1 MSIIFRVR
9 GKLLFNHKQMARY
22 SFFVITLVATSFAF
36 PMQTLHFN
44 AEELP
49 VLNPPISWDVK
60 LSPETKLIV
69 PVKDFLSP
77 LMMNWYPPSY
87 KNKYISFTKM
97 AVTG

>member
-1 MSIIFRVR
+1 M
-9 GKLLFNHKQMARY
+9 HKFY
-22 SFFVITLVATSFAF
+22 VITLVATAF

-49 VLNPPISWDVK
+49 ILKPPISWDAK
-60 LSPETKLIV
+60 LSSETNLIV

-87 KNKYISFTKM
+87 KNKYISFTEM
-97 AVTG
+97 AVTGRAVICNFLLETEVQKKYV